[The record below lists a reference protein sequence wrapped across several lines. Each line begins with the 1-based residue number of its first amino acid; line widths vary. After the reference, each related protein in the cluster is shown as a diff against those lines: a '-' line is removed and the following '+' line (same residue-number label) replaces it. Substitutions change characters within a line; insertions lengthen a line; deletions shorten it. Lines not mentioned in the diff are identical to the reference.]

1 MKTRK
6 PLAGKTLCCTG
17 VETKT
22 RLQIIKNID
31 TLGGINYDD
40 LMTDVQ
46 YLIVGNRKTEKY
58 KFCIKYRPDII
69 FLTQD
74 SIIKAYENWKIG
86 EIDEIRLEDYKLPI
100 FDEINTCFS
109 RVDLPQ
115 FQIKNL
121 INNASFRKSHI
132 REEEFTS
139 KKLMQSILDNGGKA
153 KESLS
158 NNQDC
163 MISADP
169 RGTRYDKAIE
179 WKIPVVH
186 PIWILDS
193 ILRGAALDFE
203 DYILQEDN
211 DQLYEKGCNDW
222 NEIINPKPIK
232 EKLPPITTNKDL
244 PKKVNKSHKAE
255 IWNSIMDN
263 TKVQKKSKEQDSTW
277 NDEESDSENEEPLK
291 PTTTIDKKSKSTL
304 FLGFCFLFVGLNS
317 RESELLSERIETFQG
332 EITKDVYDNSITHI
346 LVSANQGNHT
356 PSTLKLLPSETK
368 QKITNGEIKLVTEFF
383 IERCIFYQKVILD
396 RWGQPI
402 KGLIQSTKKFKI
414 STTGFTGIELLH
426 IGKLIK
432 FLNFEY
438 CESLSDQRDLLILNI
453 NLFKE
458 SFMKNSPKLFQY
470 KCKDI
475 LNCPTYQSGQSS
487 VSLLSAKSKIDAAK
501 KWNIPIVSIG
511 YLWEI
516 FEISRYKSILLMPE
530 ISNQQWCIYA
540 PINYTR
546 PKSLI
551 EYIKNLNEE
560 AFVTKSIEKGSDD
573 ENLIKLPSPKK
584 IKTKQKYGKLIGT
597 SSPQSIRN
605 KLIEISKSNN
615 SIGEM
620 EENNQNKE
628 NYDITIDE
636 DLSSQIR
643 YEDDESM
650 NNQERLLKKLDNSL
664 NKNDEMEL
672 VQIRKR
678 RRR

>member
-1 MKTRK
+1 MKTKK
-6 PLAGKTLCCTG
+6 PLTGQTFCCTG
-17 VETKT
+17 VETKI

-31 TLGGINYDD
+31 SLGGINYDD

-58 KFCIKYRPDII
+58 KFCIKNRSDII

-74 SIIKAYENWKIG
+74 SIIKAYEKWILG
-86 EIDEIRLEDYKLPI
+86 ESDEIRLDDYKLPV
-100 FDEINTCFS
+100 FNEINACFS

-115 FQIKNL
+115 SQIKYL
-121 INNASFRKSHI
+121 IEESSFRKSRI
-132 REEEFTS
+132 KEDQFTS
-139 KKLMQSILDNGGKA
+139 KNLMQLIIDNGGKA

-179 WKIPVVH
+179 WKISVVH

-193 ILRGAALDFE
+193 ILRGAALDFQ
-203 DYILQEDN
+203 DYILKEDN
-211 DQLYEKGCNDW
+211 KDLYENGCIQW
-222 NEIINPKPIK
+222 EQIFNPKPIK
-232 EKLPPITTNKDL
+232 KVTLPPPPKDA
-244 PKKVNKSHKAE
+244 PKKPKKSNKAE

-263 TKVQKKSKEQDSTW
+263 TKVQIKTKQKDNTW
-277 NDEESDSENEEPLK
+277 DDEESDSENDESIEIK
-291 PTTTIDKKSKSTL
+291 PPTERSKSTL
-304 FLGFCFLFVGLNS
+304 FLGFNFLLVGLNS
-317 RESELLSERIETFQG
+317 RESDLLSERIETFQG
-332 EITKDVYDNSITHI
+332 EITKDVYDNSISHI
-346 LVSANQGNHT
+346 LIPANKGSQT
-356 PSTLKLLPSETK
+356 SSTLKMLPNETK
-368 QKITNGEIKLVTEFF
+368 QRITNGEIKLVTEFF

-402 KGLIQSTKKFKI
+402 KGLMPSTKKFKI
-414 STTGFTGIELLH
+414 STSGFTGIELLH

-438 CESLSDQRDLLILNI
+438 CDSLSDQRDLLILNI

-501 KWNIPIVSIG
+501 KWNIPVVSIG

-516 FEISRYKSILLMPE
+516 FEISQYKSILLMPE
-530 ISNQQWCIYA
+530 ITNHQWCIYA

-551 EYIKNLNEE
+551 EYIKNMNEE
-560 AFVTKSIEKGSDD
+560 VFSTKSIDKSDD
-573 ENLIKLPSPKK
+573 ENLVKLPSPRK
-584 IKTKQKYGKLIGT
+584 IKGKQKYGKLIGR
-597 SSPQSIRN
+597 SSPQSIKN
-605 KLIEISKSNN
+605 KIMDLSRSTM
-615 SIGEM
+615 ST
-620 EENNQNKE
+620 EEVEQNHQNKE
-628 NYDITIDE
+628 NFDITNGE
-636 DLSSQIR
+636 QLSSQIR
-643 YEDDESM
+643 YEDVESM
-650 NNQERLLKKLDNSL
+650 NNQERLLKKLENSIEQS
-664 NKNDEMEL
+664 NDEVDQL
-672 VQIRKR
+672 VHIKKRRKR
-678 RRR
+678 